1 MNAMD
6 KLRVA
11 VTGGSGRIGRAVVKQ
26 LLAQGHQVVNLDRQ
40 QAPEP
45 LARMVYVDLTKR
57 EQVQPVLEQVD
68 AVCHLGEI
76 PGPGRQ
82 APDHVYAHNTQTGA
96 AVLQSAAD
104 LKLKRV
110 IYTSSCQV
118 YGYFGGP
125 VVPPVRVPMDETH
138 PLLPQNTYGLAKVA
152 NEGYARIVA
161 EQNGLSVAIFRF
173 PAVWDWLPEQP
184 DDHHWNWLER
194 ATGPVDEFGC
204 YLHSDDAARA
214 YVLAL
219 ENPRPGCE
227 AYHFTAKEV
236 VSGAPLPERW
246 KKHHPDYPQFPA
258 DWPPFKSPLL
268 LDKAKA
274 HFGWEPRFNLLDL
287 YRKRFGHDPNFPV
300 AEPKPGE
307 SKRRRGYWY

>member
-1 MNAMD
+1 ME

-11 VTGGSGRIGRAVVKQ
+11 VTGGSGNIGRAVIKQ
-26 LLAQGHQVVNLDRQ
+26 LVARGHQPVNLDRMQ
-40 QAPEP
+40 SREP
-45 LARMVYVDLTKR
+45 LVRMVYVDLTR
-57 EQVQPVLEQVD
+57 RDQVQPALEQVD

-76 PGPGRQ
+76 PGPMRQ
-82 APDHVYAHNTQTGA
+82 PPEYLYAHNTQSGSV
-96 AVLQSAAD
+96 VLQSAAD

-125 VVPPVRVPMDETH
+125 VCPPASVPMDETA
-138 PLLPQNTYGLAKVA
+138 PLRPQNTYGLAKVA
-152 NEGYARIVA
+152 NEGYAKILADHR
-161 EQNGLSVAIFRF
+161 GLSVAIFRF
-173 PAVWDWLPEQP
+173 PAVWDWKP
-184 DDHHWNWLER
+184 DPTDDRHLNWLER
-194 ATGPVDEFGC
+194 ATGPVDEFGA
-204 YLHSDDAARA
+204 YLHVDDAARA

-236 VSGAPLPERW
+236 ISGAPLPARW
-246 KKHHPDYPQFPA
+246 SKHHPTYPQFPA

-274 HFGWEPRFNLLDL
+274 HFGWEPEYNLLDL
-287 YRKRFGHDPNFPV
+287 YRKRCGHDPDYPV
-300 AEPKPGE
+300 AEAKPGE
-307 SKRRRGYWY
+307 SQRRRGFYW